1 MQAFHNSHSIL
12 PTELFL
18 PFTAR
23 AAYEHVLINII
34 GIDVFLSY
42 SILRYVWWTP
52 LVNSVVCYADSSK
65 GIKLQL
71 RIDRAH
77 LTLSNSL
84 AHPFSI
90 SSKPNTL
97 QWITTNR

>member
-42 SILRYVWWTP
+42 SILRYV
-52 LVNSVVCYADSSK
+52 
-65 GIKLQL
+65 
-71 RIDRAH
+71 
-77 LTLSNSL
+77 
-84 AHPFSI
+84 
-90 SSKPNTL
+90 
-97 QWITTNR
+97 